1 VILVELQTAL
11 LPLIVADGW
20 LRLGAKES
28 GTPNQTDGYGTR
40 APVDHDC
47 ELARMPT
54 RLSHVPRSVCD
65 CSSEAA
71 EDRVYAVWTIA
82 LCRSSHW
89 IACSRSLNFWTLP
102 LIVIGNSS
110 TGITYR
116 GTL

>member
-1 VILVELQTAL
+1 M
-11 LPLIVADGW
+11 
-20 LRLGAKES
+20 GAKQS
-28 GTPNQTDGYGTR
+28 GTLNQSDRYATR
-40 APVDHDC
+40 APVDQDC
-47 ELARMPT
+47 GLARMPT
-54 RLSHVPRSVCD
+54 RPSHAPKSVCD
-65 CSSEAA
+65 SSSEAA